1 MKQFIVFTVFIIT
14 VYQLDAQ
21 TKLITVEKG
30 DTILVG
36 ADMKIV
42 IPAKQQLRKT
52 IVREYVEPKIINIQL
67 PENNY
72 PQLQVPVPYYPI
84 PVRYHERA
92 DVDEYIDS
100 HTNFPTAIGI
110 LALLCGTVA
119 VTLVLA
125 ERGRRKDEY
134 SDRPEH
140 THNTFHVN
148 GGNAD
153 SSKHEVNEM
162 HDSRTYGEPDM
173 NTANAVVKM
182 WQQEDKKKKENFLR
196 RDDSEYENRD
206 FNE

>member
-42 IPAKQQLRKT
+42 IPAKQQLRRT
-52 IVREYVEPKIINIQL
+52 IVKKEYIEPKIINIQL
-67 PENNY
+67 PEYSY
-72 PQLQVPVPYYPI
+72 PQLPVPAPYYPV

-153 SSKHEVNEM
+153 SSKHEVNEV

-182 WQQEDKKKKENFLR
+182 WQAEKKQQNPHG
-196 RDDSEYENRD
+196 RDDNFMED
-206 FNE
+206 DK